1 MVAKN
6 NQGSSSW
13 AFIVGIIIALILGLV
28 GSVMGDVASGWLL
41 SLLIVLGLIVGFTNV
56 AGKESKDFLLAA
68 VALVII
74 AFAGGQLGGQLINVN
89 FVGPYL
95 QDIFYGLLAFIV
107 PAGIVVALKDIWAIS
122 YK

>member
-6 NQGSSSW
+6 QGGSSW
-13 AFIVGIIIALILGLV
+13 AFIVGIVIALILGLV
-28 GSVMGDVASGWLL
+28 GSVMGADASGWLL

-56 AGKESKDFLLAA
+56 ASKESKDFLLAA

-74 AFAGGQLGGQLINVN
+74 AFAGSQLSDVN
-89 FVGPYL
+89 YIGIYL
-95 QDIFYGLLAFIV
+95 EGIFKGILALIV

>member
-6 NQGSSSW
+6 NQSGSSW

-28 GSVMGDVASGWLL
+28 GSFMGDQASGWLL

-74 AFAGGQLGGQLINVN
+74 AYAGNQLVGVN
-89 FVGPYL
+89 YIGSYL
-95 QDIFYGLLAFIV
+95 QGVFDGLLALIV

>member
-1 MVAKN
+1 VVVKN
-6 NQGSSSW
+6 NQGGSSW

-28 GSVMGDVASGWLL
+28 GSFMGDVASGWLL

-74 AFAGGQLGGQLINVN
+74 AFAGSQLVSVN
-89 FVGPYL
+89 IIGPYL
-95 QDIFYGLLAFIV
+95 EGIFAGLLALVV

>member
-28 GSVMGDVASGWLL
+28 GSVMGDAASGWLL

-74 AFAGGQLGGQLINVN
+74 AFAGSGLVSVN
-89 FVGPYL
+89 FIGTYL
-95 QDIFYGLLAFIV
+95 QGIFEGLLALIV
-107 PAGIVVALKDIWAIS
+107 PAGIVIALKDIWAIS

>member
-1 MVAKN
+1 VVVKN
-6 NQGSSSW
+6 NQGGSSL

-28 GSVMGDVASGWLL
+28 GSFMGDVASGWLL

-68 VALVII
+68 VALVNII
-74 AFAGGQLGGQLINVN
+74 
-89 FVGPYL
+89 GPYL
-95 QDIFYGLLAFIV
+95 EGIFAGLLALVV

>member
-1 MVAKN
+1 MAAKN
-6 NQGSSSW
+6 RQSGASW
-13 AFIVGIIIALILGLV
+13 AFIVGVIIALILGLV
-28 GSVMGDVASGWLL
+28 GSMMGDVASGWLL

-56 AGKESKDFLLAA
+56 ASKESKDFLLAA

-74 AFAGGQLGGQLINVN
+74 AFAGNQLVSVN
-89 FVGPYL
+89 YIGTYL
-95 QDIFYGLLAFIV
+95 QGIFSGLLALIV